1 MKRLLVSI
9 CVLAFAALSMSA
21 IPKPSA
27 QKGFA
32 ENSLVIFLTGNDLGQ
47 LKPCGC
53 AGGQLGGLDRR
64 LAVFDTIPKT
74 QRLLIHTG
82 SFIEKQSQQDLI
94 KFNIIVRALAIL
106 GYDVVNLDAGDVDTA
121 EKTGLLDAMSGI
133 FNVLNSHR
141 PGDPDAN
148 AKFTKTFS
156 IGNKKLAVT
165 IAAFD
170 ASNGNTDGI
179 YELFDYLPKNKT
191 ANILILNQCDEAIT
205 ASIAEM
211 GIVDAVI
218 CPTTSDKPMIIGNH
232 DAKPLVFSVGLYGR
246 YITKLTVTVDV
257 NDKLDF
263 NFSDVPVTE
272 DLPQQ
277 KELVELYK
285 SYQGIV
291 KEAGLLEKTPKYQVP
306 DSLEYIGTHACA
318 VCHEH
323 ADEYDIWQTKPHS
336 DAFNTLEKV
345 GSQFDPECIVCHTV
359 GMEYKSGYINEK
371 QSDYL
376 KNNGCENCHGPGSEH
391 LRTLGKTKMPD
402 QNPKAACLSC
412 HTPDHSG
419 EFAGKMPEYFEKIK
433 HWKEQNIA
441 DEVKIGEQNKK

>member
-1 MKRLLVSI
+1 MKRLLLNI
-9 CVLAFAALSMSA
+9 CVLAFAALTISA
-21 IPKPSA
+21 IPKDSDKTP
-27 QKGFA
+27 FA
-32 ENSLVIFLTGNDLGQ
+32 EDALVLFITGNDLGH

-64 LAVFDTIPKT
+64 LAVFDSIPKT
-74 QRLLIHTG
+74 KRLLINTG
-82 SFIEKQSQQDLI
+82 SFIEKQNQQDLI

-121 EKTGLLDAMSGI
+121 EKTGLLDAMNGI

-141 PGDPDAN
+141 PGDPAAN

-156 IGNKKLAVT
+156 LENKKLAVT

-170 ASNGNTDGI
+170 ANNGNTDGI
-179 YELFDYLPKNKT
+179 YELFDYQSKT
-191 ANILILNQCDEAIT
+191 KTVNILILNHCDENII

-211 GIVDAVI
+211 DIVDAVI
-218 CPTTSDKPMIIGNH
+218 CPTKSDKPMIIGNH
-232 DAKPLVFSVGLYGR
+232 DAKPLVFSAGLYGR
-246 YITKLTVTVDV
+246 YITKLTVTLDV
-257 NDKLDF
+257 NDKLNF

-277 KELVELYK
+277 KELVNLYK

-291 KEAGLLEKTPKYQVP
+291 KEAGLLEKTPKYQLP
-306 DSLEYIGTHACA
+306 DSLQYIGTNACA
-318 VCHEH
+318 VCHDH
-323 ADEYDIWQTKPHS
+323 ADEYEIWHTKPHS
-336 DAFNTLEKV
+336 HAFATLEKV
-345 GSQFDPECIVCHTV
+345 GSQFDPECIVCHVV
-359 GMEYKSGYINEK
+359 GLEYKSGYINEK
-371 QSDYL
+371 QTEYL
-376 KNNGCENCHGPGSEH
+376 KNVGCENCHGAGSEH
-391 LRTLGKTKMPD
+391 LRTLGKAKMPD
-402 QNPKAACLSC
+402 KNPKSACLKC

-441 DEVKIGEQNKK
+441 DEVKIDEQNKK